1 MGFRGDFGGSRAAR
15 ADGTDFL
22 AWNSRSKQLARKER
36 DLAAHTPRPWERRML
51 ETG

>member
-1 MGFRGDFGGSRAAR
+1 MWDFEAISEAAGR
-15 ADGTDFL
+15 RERTAL
-22 AWNSRSKQLARKER
+22 ISWNSRSKQLARKER